1 MAKSKTIE
9 DIKKGKG
16 LSPLQSNSTNNKPS
30 GVTKNSRQLGRNGI
44 RTESF
49 SLDRKPSGV
58 TRVQN
63 HKKSTSTSKKE
74 NKPKEATSGE

>member
-16 LSPLQSNSTNNKPS
+16 LAPLQSNSANCKPS
-30 GVTKNSRQLGRNGI
+30 GVTKNSRQLGRSGI

-49 SLDRKPSGV
+49 SLDRKPNGV
-58 TRVQN
+58 TRVKN
-63 HKKSTSTSKKE
+63 HQKSNSTSKE
-74 NKPKEATSGE
+74 GNKPKQATSGG